1 MAHARKKSEKH
12 CEVSEYFHSLFSCIL
27 CATQRGDIKHL
38 RVASLVR
45 RGAVLHLLHRHT
57 PVAEAGGGVQ
67 LILGWR
73 SFNVGTT
80 ARINHTALFFHGVCF
95 VLFLCSFGNIS
106 GGDSS
111 SANTAL
117 FRRSD

>member
-27 CATQRGDIKHL
+27 CATQRGDIKHV

-57 PVAEAGGGVQ
+57 PVAEAGGVAADFGLALVQ
-67 LILGWR
+67 CR
-73 SFNVGTT
+73 N
-80 ARINHTALFFHGVCF
+80 NCE
-95 VLFLCSFGNIS
+95 
-106 GGDSS
+106 D
-111 SANTAL
+111 
-117 FRRSD
+117 